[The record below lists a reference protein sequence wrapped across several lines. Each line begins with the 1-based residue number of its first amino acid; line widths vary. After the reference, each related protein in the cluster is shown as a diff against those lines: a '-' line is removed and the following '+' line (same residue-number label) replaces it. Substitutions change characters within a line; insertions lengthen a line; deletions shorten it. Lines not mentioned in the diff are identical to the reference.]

1 VLLAQ
6 PAVHDAVVS
15 AQPTPHGP
23 QLVGYVVAEIGQ
35 TLSVDGLKRALAQ
48 ELPAFMVPAH
58 VMLLERMPRNA
69 NGKLDRKAL
78 PAPEALL
85 NSLERS
91 YEAPEGERE
100 ALLAGLWQDLLKV
113 ERVGRHDN
121 FFELGGHSLLATRLL
136 SRIRERLGVSIPL
149 AQAFEATTV
158 AAQAALIDTLQG
170 QTLTLEGLDALDAFM
185 NELEESN

>member
-1 VLLAQ
+1 
-6 PAVHDAVVS
+6 
-15 AQPTPHGP
+15 
-23 QLVGYVVAEIGQ
+23 VVAEAQQ
-35 TLSVDGLKRALAQ
+35 TLSADVLKAALAQ
-48 ELPAFMVPAH
+48 ALPAFMVPAH
-58 VMLLERMPRNA
+58 VMLLDRLPRNA

-78 PAPEALL
+78 PAL
-85 NSLERS
+85 SWQERTF
-91 YEAPEGERE
+91 EAPQGERE
-100 ALLAGLWQDLLKV
+100 EVLAELWRGLLKV
-113 ERVGRHDN
+113 ERVGRDDN

-170 QTLTLEGLDALDAFM
+170 QTLTLEGLDALDELM